1 MKSTYHDPL
10 PSYQSGD
17 VCNVRLVAQ
26 GEQWALKVGLERE
39 ADIRS
44 CHYSERICL
53 NSRVFIKRDQV

>member
-26 GEQWALKVGLERE
+26 GEQWALKVGLERK
-39 ADIRS
+39 ADI
-44 CHYSERICL
+44 
-53 NSRVFIKRDQV
+53 D